1 MAEPRNEL
9 VICPECGMQGEV
21 RERPSGSFEEVVTD
35 ILPKCKRVSEQGSAI
50 LGCRSLRRAFFEAH
64 QRASASR

>member
-21 RERPSGSFEEVVTD
+21 RERSSGSFEEVVTD
-35 ILPKCKRVSEQGSAI
+35 ILPKCSA
-50 LGCRSLRRAFFEAH
+50 CRNRNRPFSGAGA
-64 QRASASR
+64 